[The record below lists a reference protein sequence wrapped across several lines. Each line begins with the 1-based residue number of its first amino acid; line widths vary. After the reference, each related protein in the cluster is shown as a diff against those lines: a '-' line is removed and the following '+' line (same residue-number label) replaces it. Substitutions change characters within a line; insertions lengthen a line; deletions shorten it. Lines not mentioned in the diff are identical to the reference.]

1 MRSAR
6 YWWRSTKPAGEGA
19 GGATVISVVRRLIEI
34 SRPVLWI
41 NTVGT
46 TVVAMWLAGFLW
58 TWEIVPFLLW
68 ATLPFNLL
76 IYGINDI
83 FDQETDAE
91 NDRKGGFGGA
101 KMKPSEV
108 RMISW
113 AAVILNVPFLVYFAI
128 MIPVVALIWVLAYAL
143 IFWQYSAKPLRFK
156 GRPIWDS
163 VSNAVYAFPL
173 AFVPLALGVDP
184 SWPAVVGLM
193 TWSMA
198 KHVYDSIQ
206 DIDEDDAAGVT
217 TTAVKFGIR
226 GALVWSGSW
235 WVVATVAFAFV
246 NIPVA
251 VVSGAISGWLLIAN
265 WRTPTSAQARRLYKY
280 SVMFPYVAG
289 AVAGAQLV
297 AGMLLGL
304 YP

>member
-1 MRSAR
+1 
-6 YWWRSTKPAGEGA
+6 
-19 GGATVISVVRRLIEI
+19 VVRRLIEI

-108 RMISW
+108 RLISW
-113 AAVILNVPFLVYFAI
+113 AALILNVPFLVYFAI

-173 AFVPLALGVDP
+173 AFVPLALGVEP

-206 DIDEDDAAGVT
+206 DIDEDAAAGVT

-235 WVVATVAFAFV
+235 WIVATVAFAFV

>member
-1 MRSAR
+1 ML
-6 YWWRSTKPAGEGA
+6 
-19 GGATVISVVRRLIEI
+19 RRLVEI

-68 ATLPFNLL
+68 VTLPFNLL

-83 FDQETDAE
+83 FDQETDAD
-91 NDRKGGFGGA
+91 NDRKGGYGGA
-101 KMKPSEV
+101 KIKPSEV
-108 RMISW
+108 KMIGW
-113 AAVILNVPFLVYFAI
+113 AVVILNGPFLVYFAVT
-128 MIPVVALIWVLAYAL
+128 IPLAAFVWVLAYTFS
-143 IFWQYSAKPLRFK
+143 FWQYSARPLRFK

-163 VSNAVYAFPL
+163 ISNADYAFPL
-173 AFVPLALGVDP
+173 AFVPLALGVEP
-184 SWPAVVGLM
+184 SWPAVIGLM

-198 KHVYDSIQ
+198 KHVYDAIQ
-206 DIDEDDAAGVT
+206 DIDEDAAAGIT
-217 TTAVKFGIR
+217 TTAVKFGVR
-226 GALVWSGSW
+226 GSLVWSGSW
-235 WVVATVAFAFV
+235 WIVSTAAFALV

-251 VVSGAISGWLLIAN
+251 IVSGVISGWLLFAN
-265 WRTPTSAQARRLYKY
+265 WRTPTSAEAKRLYKF

-289 AVAGAQLV
+289 AVAGVQLV
-297 AGMLLGL
+297 AGMMLGL

>member
-1 MRSAR
+1 MRD
-6 YWWRSTKPAGEGA
+6 
-19 GGATVISVVRRLIEI
+19 VVRRLIEI

-101 KMKPSEV
+101 RMKPSEV

-143 IFWQYSAKPLRFK
+143 IFWQYSANPLRFK

-173 AFVPLALGVDP
+173 AFVPLALGVEP

-206 DIDEDDAAGVT
+206 DIDEDAAAGVT

>member
-1 MRSAR
+1 
-6 YWWRSTKPAGEGA
+6 
-19 GGATVISVVRRLIEI
+19 VVRRLIEI